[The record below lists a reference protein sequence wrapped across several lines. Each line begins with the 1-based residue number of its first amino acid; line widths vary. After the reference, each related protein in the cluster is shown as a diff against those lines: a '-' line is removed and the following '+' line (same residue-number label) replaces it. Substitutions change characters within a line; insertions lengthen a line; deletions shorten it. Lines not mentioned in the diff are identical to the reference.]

1 MNRPQTQEFNPF
13 YGGYIATVADDV
25 LAELN
30 SQATELP
37 AFIKSIPVGKAD
49 FAYADGKWTIK
60 EVLGHMLDTE
70 RIMTFRALCF
80 ARNEMQGFPGFDE
93 NEYVAQAHFNDRSL
107 ESLAEEFASLRKAN
121 LFLFASFNET
131 ELSRIGKA
139 SGHPV
144 SVRALLFII
153 AGHINHHQRILNE
166 RYL

>member
-1 MNRPQTQEFNPF
+1 MNRPQAQEFNPF
-13 YGGYIATVADDV
+13 YAGYIAAVPDHV
-25 LAELN
+25 LGELDRQAVEFPEFIQNIPAE
-30 SQATELP
+30 
-37 AFIKSIPVGKAD
+37 KAD

-60 EVLGHMLDTE
+60 EVLGHIIDTE

-80 ARNEMQGFPGFDE
+80 ARNESQGFPGFDE

-107 ESLAEEFASLRKAN
+107 ESLAEEFANLRKAN
-121 LFLFASFNET
+121 LFFFASLNEA

-139 SGHPV
+139 SGYPV

-153 AGHINHHQRILNE
+153 AGHVNHHQRILNE